1 MLYRTEERVM
11 RNKKGF
17 TLIEMLVVIAIIAV
31 LISIIIPT
39 ISNATQKAKAATDA
53 ANLRT
58 VLGLLNTHVVNG
70 QMTVQEIIDSSPNPA
85 SKMDPDAKL
94 NAVFETPGFV
104 DVFYINGSTCY
115 SLEYLSELAA
125 NGPDSAKLTEIGT
138 TKPTIEGGTWYVVS
152 GG

>member
-1 MLYRTEERVM
+1 M
-11 RNKKGF
+11 RSKKGF

-31 LISIIIPT
+31 LVSIVIPVV
-39 ISNATQKAKAATDA
+39 SNSTEKANAATDA
-53 ANLRT
+53 ANLRI
-58 VLGLLNTHVVNG
+58 VLGVLNAEVVNG
-70 QMTVQEIIDSSPNPA
+70 SKTVQEIIDASMNPT

-125 NGPDSAKLTEIGT
+125 NGPESPALETIGT
-138 TKPTIEGGTWYVVS
+138 AKPEIPGGVWYVVNP
-152 GG
+152 